1 MFDMVENRSL
11 AKSLKYWAYSYSKSN
26 KLSQENTQ
34 PENICHIVF
43 EKKKGCGGI
52 VNRTS
57 VMLKQPS
64 KGFFKNSARKFGMC

>member
-43 EKKKGCGGI
+43 EKKK
-52 VNRTS
+52 RLWWDS
-57 VMLKQPS
+57 KQ
-64 KGFFKNSARKFGMC
+64 NECYAEAAVQRVL